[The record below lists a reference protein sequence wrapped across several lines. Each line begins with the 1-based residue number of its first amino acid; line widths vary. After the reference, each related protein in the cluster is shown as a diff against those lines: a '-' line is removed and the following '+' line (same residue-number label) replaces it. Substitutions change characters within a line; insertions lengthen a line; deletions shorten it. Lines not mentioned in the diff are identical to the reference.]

1 MNGYRL
7 RNVENTNFYV
17 MVRANN
23 IANDKGAP
31 PYIYVSTHKLALNT
45 HLLDYSS
52 TVQVPGKQTERE
64 NHIPGHINWSLSK
77 NNNFDES

>member
-31 PYIYVSTHKLALNT
+31 PYIYVSTHTLALNT